1 MSKLKR
7 FRKQVLLCFIS
18 FIGLSVMLIPGAMV
32 QAQNVP
38 QGYQSDELLQKG
50 MIVRLK
56 PGDGSK
62 VQAVT
67 QKDAGEVF
75 GVVVSSSDAAVSLSN
90 TSAERE
96 TFVANSGQYEVLVS
110 NQNGPVKSGDYIAIS
125 ALSGVGM
132 KASNIQQFVLGK
144 ALNSFDGVT
153 SIEGNTTLKTSTGEQ
168 QVTLGRVTIEV
179 SVAHNPHFSK
189 EKEAGVPQF
198 LNDLAQVVTDKPV
211 TAFRIYASLGV
222 VLICALV
229 AGIILFS
236 GVRTGMTAVGRNPL
250 AKKSISR
257 GLLQVTLM
265 ALIVFV
271 IGLIAVYLL
280 LRI

>member
-1 MSKLKR
+1 MSKRKR
-7 FRKQVLLCFIS
+7 FWKQFLLGVSLIVVAAVLIT
-18 FIGLSVMLIPGAMV
+18 GETAG
-32 QAQNVP
+32 AQNVP
-38 QGYQSDELLQKG
+38 QGFQSDQTLQKG

-56 PGDGSK
+56 PGDGTK

-67 QKDAGEVF
+67 QQDAGEVF

-90 TSAERE
+90 TAAAQE

-110 NQNGPVKSGDYIAIS
+110 NQNGPVKEGDYIAIS
-125 ALSGVGM
+125 ALGGVGM
-132 KASNIQQFVLGK
+132 KASNVQQYVLGK
-144 ALNSFDGVT
+144 ALNAFDGVT
-153 SIEGNTTLKTSTGEQ
+153 KVEGNTTLKTSSGEQ
-168 QVTLGRVTIEV
+168 QVALGRVTIEV

-198 LNDLAQVVTDKPV
+198 MNDLAQVVTDKPV
-211 TAFRIYASLGV
+211 TAFRIYASLTV
-222 VLICALV
+222 VVVTVII
-229 AGIILFS
+229 AGIVLFA
-236 GVRTGMTAVGRNPL
+236 GVRTGMVAVGRNPL

-257 GLLQVTLM
+257 GLLQVVLI